1 MQRSRSVWII
11 PLLVSGL
18 AVSACQKE
26 NKRESGSGNGTG
38 RHRKVAASTASALP
52 SEGDAQRASKLFADT
67 CAACHGNKRQGGIG
81 PSLIDVGSRYSEAKI
96 AKIAQFGKGRKKD
109 VSMPAGLVSADD
121 ASLLARWLA
130 TEPNTDAPGPGGK
143 LGSAVSG
150 IIGNSQ

>member
-1 MQRSRSVWII
+1 MQKTRSVWII

-26 NKRESGSGNGTG
+26 SGSGNGNGNG
-38 RHRKVAASTASALP
+38 RHRKAAKSISSTPL
-52 SEGDAQRASKLFADT
+52 SEADAQRANTLFAAT
-67 CAACHGNKRQGGIG
+67 CAACHGAQRQGGIG
-81 PSLIDVGSRYSEAKI
+81 PSLIDVGSRYSAAKI
-96 AKIAQFGKGRKKD
+96 AQIAQFGKGRKKD

-130 TEPNTDAPGPGGK
+130 AEPNADAPGPSGK